1 MEIFIGISIISA
13 LVYIFLFMYFKI
25 KGKYFLNIDIE
36 HPCIVLCFI
45 VLLFPFCNFII
56 FITLILTGLYIL
68 LSKGIKVLLCRVL
81 P

>member
-1 MEIFIGISIISA
+1 MEIFIGISLIS
-13 LVYIFLFMYFKI
+13 VITYIFLFMYFKI

-36 HPCIVLCFI
+36 HPCIMLCLI
-45 VLLFPFCNFII
+45 GLLVPFCNFII

-68 LSKGIKVLLCRVL
+68 FIKGIKVLLCRVL